1 MLKLNTDVKPLCSGY
16 SSSNIKSSKLGIMH
30 IFMNLYTNKF
40 YDRESKFQT
49 KLCLSHSLLTCTYA
63 CPNYKTI
70 VKPLPVSKQN
80 FRPNG
85 QIFVIIQFQKKLQK
99 SNYFKIFKT
108 WTLSFYTR
116 LLATSLLYLK
126 IYPKN

>member
-49 KLCLSHSLLTCTYA
+49 KLCLFHSLFTCTNA

-70 VKPLPVSKQN
+70 VTPLPVSKKN

-99 SNYFKIFKT
+99 SNYFRISKT
-108 WTLSFYTR
+108 WTLNFYTR

-126 IYPKN
+126 IYPKK